1 MTPAPKH
8 RAMQFD
14 IIALGEP
21 LYELNQQPDGRYLP
35 GFGGDT
41 SNVAIAAAR
50 LGSHCAYIGKLGND
64 SFGDAI
70 AALWAKEGVD
80 ASAVACHAT
89 AQTGLYLVT
98 HGERGHQFSYYRKGS
113 AASLMTP
120 EDVPA
125 ELFARAK
132 YLHVSGISQAISETA
147 SATVFAAIEAARK
160 AKVAVSYDTN
170 LRTRLWPIETARPA
184 IEKAAALSSLT
195 KTSIEDAEALLG
207 LTDPSAIA
215 AHFLKLGA
223 GAVIVT
229 LGAKGV
235 YVATSDTRADIAG
248 FKVAAVDATGAG
260 DAFTGALLSELSR
273 GVKLLAAARFAN
285 AAAALSTLGYG
296 AVEPLPRRS
305 AVEAFLAKHQSV
317 TAPAR
322 AHRP

>member
-1 MTPAPKH
+1 MPKH

-21 LYELNQQPDGRYLP
+21 LYELNQQPDGRYLA

-41 SNVAIAAAR
+41 SNVVIAAAR
-50 LGSHCAYIGKLGND
+50 LGSRCGYIGKLGND
-64 SFGDAI
+64 PFGDAI
-70 AALWAKEGVD
+70 AELWAREGID
-80 ASAVACHAT
+80 SSNVARHAT

-125 ELFARAK
+125 SAIARAK

-147 SATVFAAIEAARK
+147 REAVFAAIEAAREGN
-160 AKVAVSYDTN
+160 VAVSYDTN
-170 LRTRLWPIETARPA
+170 LRTRLWPVATARPA

-195 KTSIEDAEALLG
+195 KTSIEDAEALTG
-207 LTDPSAIA
+207 LNKPSEIA
-215 AHFLKLGA
+215 AHFLNLGT

-235 YVATSDTRADIAG
+235 YIATPERHAEIAG

-260 DAFTGALLSELSR
+260 DAFTGALLSQLSR
-273 GVKLLAAARFAN
+273 GENVLEAARFAN

-296 AVEPLPRRS
+296 AVEPLPGRA
-305 AVEAFLAKHQSV
+305 AVEAFLAQH
-317 TAPAR
+317 
-322 AHRP
+322 